1 MPVPL
6 KESPGAAATATEA
19 HEVQTGLQ
27 DSAKAPSAQ
36 PAASPLAWLG
46 GIAAAL
52 IETRGRSHDLR
63 PLDLVLAVWMAER
76 LDAGM
81 TLAVTSKAAAEAQ
94 GRHPQSIRAAIYR
107 LQALGFLRVV
117 GGAPREGK
125 TGRKANVYRAT
136 VPAREGGAA

>member
-1 MPVPL
+1 MPFPEE
-6 KESPGAAATATEA
+6 ESPGAAVTATEA
-19 HEVQTGLQ
+19 REVQTGPHH
-27 DSAKAPSAQ
+27 SAKAPSAQ
-36 PAASPLAWLG
+36 PAASPLAWLAA
-46 GIAAAL
+46 IAAAL

-63 PLDLVLAVWMAER
+63 PLDLVLATWMAER

-125 TGRKANVYRAT
+125 TGRRANVYAAIL
-136 VPAREGGAA
+136 PGAEGGAQ

>member
-1 MPVPL
+1 MPFPL
-6 KESPGAAATATEA
+6 EESSGAAATAAEA
-19 HEVQTGLQ
+19 CKVQIHPEN
-27 DSAKAPSAQ
+27 SAKAPFAQ
-36 PAASPLAWLG
+36 PAATPLAWLG
-46 GIAAAL
+46 AIAAAL

-63 PLDLVLAVWMAER
+63 PLDLVLAVWIAER
-76 LDAGM
+76 LDAAM

-125 TGRKANVYRAT
+125 TGRKANIYAAT
-136 VPAREGGAA
+136 VPAGQGGAQ

>member
-6 KESPGAAATATEA
+6 KEGPGAAATATEA
-19 HEVQTGLQ
+19 HEVHNAQKI
-27 DSAKAPSAQ
+27 SADAPSAQ
-36 PAASPLAWLG
+36 PAATPLAWLG
-46 GIAAAL
+46 AIAAAL
-52 IETRGRSHDLR
+52 IATRGRSHDLR
-63 PLDLVLAVWMAER
+63 PLDLVLATWMAER

-117 GGAPREGK
+117 GGAPREGR
-125 TGRKANVYRAT
+125 TGRRANVYAAT
-136 VPAREGGAA
+136 VPGAEGGVK